1 MLRVGS
7 PARPSDRNDAPG
19 PTQRRGNFTVKPTFL
34 HRFHFRRRTSMLAI
48 RNTVQRVF
56 AMATLLTIK
65 NALLCIC
72 RKQPSQPIQ
81 QREAVTDIGP
91 TGGLYAIDDDPE
103 ETFADW
109 EADRNEKLYQVQEY
123 EQRGLD
129 LLGKA
134 ALLRAALKC
143 DDRGETFIAEEIREQ
158 AEAIGSKSITEVPSD
173 TRECPILHAVAAG
186 AVATNDLPAQPAA

>member
-1 MLRVGS
+1 
-7 PARPSDRNDAPG
+7 
-19 PTQRRGNFTVKPTFL
+19 
-34 HRFHFRRRTSMLAI
+34 MLAI

-65 NALLCIC
+65 NALLRIY

-81 QREAVTDIGP
+81 QREPATDIAP
-91 TGGLYAIDDDPE
+91 TGELYATDDDPE

-158 AEAIGSKSITEVPSD
+158 AEAMGGKSITEVTSD
-173 TRECPILHAVAAG
+173 TGERPILHVVAAG
-186 AVATNDLPAQPAA
+186 AVATNDFPAQPDA